1 MSKQT
6 LFIFLAA
13 TLVFVGVA
21 MIAQRAL
28 KEPGSH
34 GLDECAQKLFVIAHD
49 GLELPAVIYRC
60 DERPGRHPALLV
72 WPGEPGSAAGWVA
85 GLDEWAREGRH
96 LMVLGVLRRPGMERI
111 DLSSAVEAL
120 ADEPHVDPARL
131 AFVAEG
137 HAGLGLLDE
146 GRFTWP
152 EPAAAGV
159 LSDPPAELGPVV
171 AEAGDE
177 RLGMI
182 IGADSENAPG
192 EWSRLERRAFPM
204 GRPSLEGAPSEAT
217 RLVRELIGMTGGE

>member
-6 LFIFLAA
+6 LLVFLAA

-21 MIAQRAL
+21 MIAKRSL
-28 KEPGSH
+28 DEPGSH
-34 GLDECAQKLFVIAHD
+34 GLDACAQKLFVISHD

-85 GLDEWAREGRH
+85 GLEEWAQEGRH
-96 LMVLGVLRRPGMERI
+96 LMLLGVMRRPGMERI
-111 DLSSAVEAL
+111 DLSAAVEAL

-137 HAGLGLLDE
+137 YAGLGLLDE
-146 GRFTWP
+146 GRFAWP
-152 EPAAAGV
+152 DPAAAGV
-159 LSDPPAELGPVV
+159 LCDPPAELGPVV
-171 AEAGDE
+171 VEAGDE
-177 RLGMI
+177 RLAMI

-192 EWSRLERRAFPM
+192 EWLRLERRAFPM
-204 GRPSLEGAPSEAT
+204 GRPSLEGAPAEAT
-217 RLVRELIGMTGGE
+217 RLLRESLGSVGEE